1 MSSSFERPR
10 PPYYAVIITTLL
22 TGEDLDGYEEMS
34 RRMAE
39 LGVRQP
45 GYLGREGMT
54 DGQGRDLTVLYYAD
68 DESIR
73 AWKAD
78 VEHVE
83 AQRLGKARWYE
94 CYTVEVARVERAYAF
109 PRTPTP

>member
-1 MSSSFERPR
+1 MPSAFERPK
-10 PPYYAVIITTLL
+10 PPYHAVIITSQL
-22 TGEDLDGYEEMS
+22 TDEDRAEYEKTAQ
-34 RRMAE
+34 RMAE
-39 LGVRQP
+39 LGVQQP

-54 DGQGRDLTVLYYAD
+54 DGQGRDLTVIYYAD

-78 VEHVE
+78 LEHLG
-83 AQRLGKARWYE
+83 AQRLGMARWYE

-109 PRTPTP
+109 SRASSS